1 MHIVMFY
8 HSLISDWNHGNA
20 HFLRGVVTE
29 LINQGHK
36 VRVYEPR
43 KSWSLENLLAR
54 HGNGPVERFKKIY
67 PGLESSFYEGEALDL
82 DRELDGADLVIVHE
96 WNDPKLVRKIGEHR
110 VRAGGPYRLLFH
122 DTHHRSVTEPDSLAS
137 FDLGN
142 FDGVLAYGNVIRD
155 IYLEKGWTEKVWTWH
170 EAADT
175 RIFYPLYG
183 PCKTGDLVW
192 IGNWGDDERSAEL
205 REFLI
210 EPVKDLAIRA
220 QAYGVRYPH
229 QGLSALADA
238 GIKYAGWLPN
248 YAVPHVFSKFRLTVH
263 IPRRPYSMNL
273 PGIPTIRVF
282 ESLACGIPLICSYW
296 DDAEG
301 LFTPGEDFLL
311 ARDGKEMKEHIQAVL
326 HDPELVRK
334 LRNHGRRT
342 ILARHT
348 CEHRVKE
355 LIAICRGLGISQ
367 AGSTTTI
374 RESHFV

>member
-29 LINQGHK
+29 LISRGHK
-36 VRVYEPR
+36 VRVFEPN
-43 KSWSLENLLAR
+43 KSWSLENLVAR
-54 HGNGPVERFKKIY
+54 HGSGPVEHFKKTY
-67 PGLESSFYEGEALDL
+67 PGLDSSFYESETLDL
-82 DRELDGADLVIVHE
+82 DTELDGADLVIVHE

-110 VRAGGPYRLLFH
+110 RHSGGSYKLLFH
-122 DTHHRSVTEPDSLAS
+122 DTHHRSVTDPDNLIA
-137 FDLGN
+137 FRLDN
-142 FDGVLAYGNVIRD
+142 FDGVLAYGNVIRN
-155 IYLEKGWTEKVWTWH
+155 IYRDRGWVQNAWTWH

-175 RIFYPLYG
+175 RIFYPLYA

-210 EPVKDLAIRA
+210 EPVRDLGLKAN
-220 QAYGVRYPH
+220 AYGVRYPA

-238 GIKYAGWLPN
+238 GIKYSGWLPN
-248 YAVPHVFSKFRLTVH
+248 YAVPHIFSKFRLTVH
-263 IPRRPYSMNL
+263 IPRRPYSLNL

-282 ESLACGIPLICSYW
+282 ESLACGIPLVCSYW

-311 ARDGKEMKEHIQAVL
+311 AKDGKEMKEHIGAVL
-326 HDPELVRK
+326 NDPLLVRK

-342 ILARHT
+342 ILSHHT

-355 LIAICRGLGISQ
+355 LLAICSELGIRQ
-367 AGSTTTI
+367 AGSA
-374 RESHFV
+374 RKESHFV